1 MLSFA
6 GLNMDGSPPCLPPKP
21 PPPPPPALQNSPTLK
36 VWRLEARNPDVD
48 VELNSYPFKLK
59 ILVAATLLMGREW
72 MKASGVDLDNPP

>member
-1 MLSFA
+1 M
-6 GLNMDGSPPCLPPKP
+6 G
-21 PPPPPPALQNSPTLK
+21 
-36 VWRLEARNPDVD
+36 LEARNPDVD